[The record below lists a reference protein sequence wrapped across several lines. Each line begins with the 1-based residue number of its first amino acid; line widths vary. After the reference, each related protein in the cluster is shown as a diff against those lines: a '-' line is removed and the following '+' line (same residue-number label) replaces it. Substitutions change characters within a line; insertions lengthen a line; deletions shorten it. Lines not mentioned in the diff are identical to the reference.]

1 MSEEYEH
8 PLDETERADSDDNI
22 NNTFARFA
30 TSSTGADDV
39 DHDAKDQEKSL
50 DTQAMAHSKK
60 EDSKNVKKRRKQSKG
75 RDSKCVIH

>member
-1 MSEEYEH
+1 VIMSEEYEH

-60 EDSKNVKKRRKQSKG
+60 EDSKMSRSAGNRAKEGIRNV
-75 RDSKCVIH
+75 